1 MSDLHRSIVSSHNNK
16 KVVTIQDS
24 GLMVQYP
31 GYFRGKP
38 HFLPYAE
45 ISHSTVTQD
54 DTVTIF
60 LNKNRTLIFDGISKY
75 ECQALNLAIIEGAK
89 GSLSKNE
96 EYLTMSECNADQEEV
111 FEKKNK
117 REKLLWEVIA
127 VVAFVIVCVAALIW
141 GDDKSEPLPWETKED
156 TTLEENTSIYDDI
169 DMDSDD
175 SDDENSDDENSDD
188 ENSDDDS
195 KDLFDQFL
203 DIIKD

>member
-1 MSDLHRSIVSSHNNK
+1 MSDLHRSIVSSHNDK

-38 HFLPYAE
+38 HFLPYDE

-96 EYLTMSECNADQEEV
+96 EYLTLSECNADQEEV

-117 REKLLWEVIA
+117 REKLLWEVFA
-127 VVAFVIVCVAALIW
+127 VAVLVIVIVVALIW
-141 GDDKSEPLPWETKED
+141 GNDKREPLPRESEED
-156 TTLEENTSIYDDI
+156 TTLEEITSIYDDI
-169 DMDSDD
+169 DMDSED
-175 SDDENSDDENSDD
+175 SDDENSDD

>member
-1 MSDLHRSIVSSHNNK
+1 
-16 KVVTIQDS
+16 
-24 GLMVQYP
+24 MVQYP

-38 HFLPYAE
+38 HFFPYDE

-96 EYLTMSECNADQEEV
+96 EYLTMSEYNADQEEV
-111 FEKKNK
+111 FKKQNN
-117 REKLLWEVIA
+117 REQLLWEVFA
-127 VVAFVIVCVAALIW
+127 VAVLVIVIVVALIW
-141 GDDKSEPLPWETKED
+141 GNDKREPLPRESEED
-156 TTLEENTSIYDDI
+156 TTLEEITSIYDDI
-169 DMDSDD
+169 DMDSED
-175 SDDENSDDENSDD
+175 SEDSED